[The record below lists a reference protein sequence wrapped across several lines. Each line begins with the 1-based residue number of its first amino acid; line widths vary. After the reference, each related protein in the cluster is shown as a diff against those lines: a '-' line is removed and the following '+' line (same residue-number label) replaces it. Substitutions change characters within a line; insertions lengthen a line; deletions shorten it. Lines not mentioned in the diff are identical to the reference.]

1 MWEKTINR
9 VVLITWARWW
19 LWHILVQKFLNK
31 WYYVLAGI
39 RDLDKNC
46 INKKNLE
53 YIKLDVTKE
62 EDIVKTLEYVEEIWS
77 LKVIINNAA
86 ISGWWKIW
94 ERNIE
99 VEKKIYDVNFFA
111 PINIMKLSQ
120 DILEKNYWILIN
132 ISSISANVPVPFIST
147 YASSKSALEN
157 FMIWAFLE
165 KRKSKI
171 RCLNLKL
178 WPLTKW
184 LCWSSLPQENSKYKS
199 WVKNHLSKIQRLH
212 WYPVEKVWDYIIK
225 YIENNKKFKIKTLWI
240 WANIVV
246 FLSKIIPQ
254 PYYQKL
260 IWKTYREIK

>member
-19 LWHILVQKFLNK
+19 LWHILVQKFLNQ

-53 YIKLDVTKE
+53 YIKLDVIE
-62 EDIVKTLEYVEEIWS
+62 EKDIIRALEYSEKIWKLEI
-77 LKVIINNAA
+77 IINNAA

-99 VEKKIYDVNFFA
+99 KEKEIYEVNFFA

-120 DILEKNYWILIN
+120 KILEENHWILIN

-147 YASSKSALEN
+147 YASSKAALES
-157 FMIWAFLE
+157 FMIGAFLE

-184 LCWSSLPQENSKYKS
+184 LCWNSLPQEKSEYKLG
-199 WVKNHLSKIQRLH
+199 VKNHLSKIQKLH
-212 WYPVEKVWDYIIK
+212 WYPVEKVWDYIVK
-225 YIENNKKFKIKTLWI
+225 YVKNNKKFKIKTLWV
-240 WANIVV
+240 WANIIV
-246 FLSKIIPQ
+246 FLSKFIAQ

>member
-1 MWEKTINR
+1 MSEKTTNKI
-9 VVLITWARWW
+9 VLITWSNWW
-19 LWHILVQKFLNK
+19 LWHILVEKFLEN
-31 WYYVLAGI
+31 WYYVLAWI
-39 RDLDKNC
+39 REKSKKN
-46 INKKNLE
+46 NKQNLE
-53 YIKLDVTKE
+53 YIKLDVTVEK
-62 EDIVKTLEYVEEIWS
+62 DILDILNYTRNIWE

-86 ISGWWKIW
+86 ISGWGNIW

-99 VEKKIYDVNFFA
+99 KEKEIYEVNFFA
-111 PINIMKLSQ
+111 PVNIMKLSKN
-120 DILEKNYWILIN
+120 ILEKNNWILIN
-132 ISSISANVPVPFIST
+132 ISSISSSVPVPFIST

-184 LCWSSLPQENSKYKS
+184 LCWSSLPKENSQYKS
-199 WVKNHLSKIQRLH
+199 WVKNHLSKIQKLH
-212 WYPVEKVWDYIIK
+212 WYPVEKVWNYIIK
-225 YIENNKKFKIKTLWI
+225 YIKTNKKFKIKTLWI
-240 WANIVV
+240 WANIIV

>member
-1 MWEKTINR
+1 MSEKTINKI
-9 VVLITWARWW
+9 VLITWARWW
-19 LWHILVQKFLNK
+19 LWHTLVQNFLK
-31 WYYVLAGI
+31 QWYYVLAWIRGI
-39 RDLDKNC
+39 DTNYKN
-46 INKKNLE
+46 IKNLE

-62 EDIVKTLEYVEEIWS
+62 DEVIEALEYSKKKWKLE
-77 LKVIINNAA
+77 VIINNAA

-99 VEKKIYDVNFFA
+99 KEKEIYEVNFFA
-111 PINIMKLSQ
+111 PINIIKLSQ
-120 DILEKNYWILIN
+120 EILEENHWIIIN
-132 ISSISANVPVPFIST
+132 ISSISASVPVPFIST
-147 YASSKSALEN
+147 YSSSKAALEN

-178 WPLTKW
+178 WPLTKL
-184 LCWSSLPQENSKYKS
+184 LCWSSLPQEKSEYKS
-199 WVKNHLSKIQRLH
+199 GVKNHLSKIQKLH
-212 WYPVEKVWDYIIK
+212 WYPVEKVTDYIVK
-225 YIENNKKFKIKTLWI
+225 YVKTDKKFKIKTLWV
-240 WANIVV
+240 WANIIV